1 MDYTGDGARVG
12 TKSSDGGPAVTEGGP
27 GDRAGLEAGDV
38 ITEVDGRRIH
48 SGDELIVKTR
58 AHRPGD
64 RLELTVER
72 DGRESPYRW
81 CSDPRTATKRI
92 ERGPS
97 EDRLTE
103 TSQRRPQTALHKA
116 NNPENRPPARTRSP
130 RDSTGRTGTAGT
142 VDPARTTEDPHRPP
156 RAEDR
161 GHRKELQVFN
171 DIGPLELITLVVLA
185 VLVFGPDKLPKVI
198 QDVMRT
204 VRKIREFSESAK
216 QDIRSELGPEF
227 KDFEFEDLNP
237 KTFIR
242 KQLDNDELGL
252 KEIRNGFDLKKEM
265 AEVTDSV
272 HSTDTPAASSSG
284 GRIDMTKK
292 PEEPG
297 EDNRPPF
304 DADAT

>member
-1 MDYTGDGARVG
+1 M
-12 TKSSDGGPAVTEGGP
+12 
-27 GDRAGLEAGDV
+27 
-38 ITEVDGRRIH
+38 
-48 SGDELIVKTR
+48 
-58 AHRPGD
+58 
-64 RLELTVER
+64 
-72 DGRESPYRW
+72 
-81 CSDPRTATKRI
+81 
-92 ERGPS
+92 
-97 EDRLTE
+97 
-103 TSQRRPQTALHKA
+103 
-116 NNPENRPPARTRSP
+116 
-130 RDSTGRTGTAGT
+130 
-142 VDPARTTEDPHRPP
+142 
-156 RAEDR
+156 
-161 GHRKELQVFN
+161 FN

-272 HSTDTPAASSSG
+272 HGTDSSPSPSSSG

-297 EDNRPPF
+297 KDDRPPF

>member
-1 MDYTGDGARVG
+1 M
-12 TKSSDGGPAVTEGGP
+12 
-27 GDRAGLEAGDV
+27 
-38 ITEVDGRRIH
+38 
-48 SGDELIVKTR
+48 
-58 AHRPGD
+58 
-64 RLELTVER
+64 
-72 DGRESPYRW
+72 
-81 CSDPRTATKRI
+81 
-92 ERGPS
+92 
-97 EDRLTE
+97 
-103 TSQRRPQTALHKA
+103 
-116 NNPENRPPARTRSP
+116 
-130 RDSTGRTGTAGT
+130 
-142 VDPARTTEDPHRPP
+142 
-156 RAEDR
+156 
-161 GHRKELQVFN
+161 FN

-227 KDFEFEDLNP
+227 KDFEFEGLNP

-292 PEEPG
+292 PETPAA
-297 EDNRPPF
+297 DNRPPF